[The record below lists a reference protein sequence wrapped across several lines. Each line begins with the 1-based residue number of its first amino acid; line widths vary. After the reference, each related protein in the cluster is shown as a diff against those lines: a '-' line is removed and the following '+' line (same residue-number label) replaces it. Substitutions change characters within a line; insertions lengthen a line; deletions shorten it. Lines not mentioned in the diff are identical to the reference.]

1 MIQECGG
8 SKNTIENGIKI
19 VNEMLESAAKL
30 QKNEGDFSDLILGT
44 ECGGSDS
51 YSGLSANPALGN
63 LSDFVIDEGGAVI
76 LAETTELIGCEA
88 ILAKRAKNDEVAK
101 KVYDKILGYENLV
114 KSFHADI
121 RGANTSPGNMAG
133 GLSTIEEKSLGCVY
147 KAGTRTLMDVIDY
160 AKPVVSK
167 GLTFMNTPGND
178 IEQLSAMVAGGAN
191 ICVYYWSWYS
201 YGFGYSAYYQNEF

>member
-1 MIQECGG
+1 MC
-8 SKNTIENGIKI
+8 
-19 VNEMLESAAKL
+19 
-30 QKNEGDFSDLILGT
+30 
-44 ECGGSDS
+44 GSDS
-51 YSGLSANPALGN
+51 YSGLSANPALGS
-63 LSDFVIDEGGAVI
+63 LSDFVIDQGGAVI
-76 LAETTELIGCEA
+76 LAETTEFIGCED

-101 KVYDKILGYENLV
+101 KVYEKILGYENLV

-121 RGANTSPGNMAG
+121 RGANPSPGNIQG

-160 AKPVVSK
+160 AKPVISK

-191 ICVYYWSWYS
+191 ICVFTT
-201 YGFGYSAYYQNEF
+201 GRGLLQDLQ